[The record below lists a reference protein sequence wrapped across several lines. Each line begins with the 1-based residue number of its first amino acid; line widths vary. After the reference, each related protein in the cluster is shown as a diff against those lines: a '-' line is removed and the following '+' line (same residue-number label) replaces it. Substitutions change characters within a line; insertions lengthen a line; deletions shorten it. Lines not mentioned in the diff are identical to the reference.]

1 MKPAPGPPWEA
12 FERAGLIT
20 DLQLAARE
28 ETMAGQC
35 SWDPEEQ
42 AVLDELTDPFRIQAF
57 LNGVPYSTDPVY
69 RSPKSVLRDRKAH
82 CFDGALFAA
91 AALRRIGHA
100 PVIVDL
106 RAENDDDHVIALY
119 RVSGR
124 IGAVATSNFVHL
136 RFREPI
142 FRSPRELALSYFEF
156 YYNLD
161 REKTLRSFSV
171 PLDLRRYDGLQWMIE
186 DGELEKI
193 VEALDRSRHYPL
205 LPPEGVSRLSPVDER
220 TFQSGMVGTD
230 QEGLYRPRKTLS
242 GD

>member
-1 MKPAPGPPWEA
+1 
-12 FERAGLIT
+12 
-20 DLQLAARE
+20 
-28 ETMAGQC
+28 MAGQC

-136 RFREPI
+136 RFREPV

-193 VEALDRSRHYPL
+193 VEALDRSRHYPSFPRRASPGC
-205 LPPEGVSRLSPVDER
+205 PPWTREP
-220 TFQSGMVGTD
+220 SGPAWWGRIKRGFTGPGKPCQGTD
-230 QEGLYRPRKTLS
+230 TPLRATRP
-242 GD
+242 